1 MCLGIPGQVKE
12 IFEAN
17 GLRMGKL
24 NFGGIVK
31 DACLEYLPEAGVGD
45 YAIVHV
51 GFAISKLDEAEA
63 QESLRLFSEMG
74 LLEEE
79 LGNPHEPDLET
90 TKITMPFSERGAT

>member
-1 MCLGIPGQVKE
+1 MCLGIPGQIQKV
-12 IFEAN
+12 FQAN

-31 DACLEYLPEAGVGD
+31 DACLEYLPEAEVGD

-79 LGNPHEPDLET
+79 LGNAHEPDLET
-90 TKITMPFSERGAT
+90 AKITMPFSERGAP